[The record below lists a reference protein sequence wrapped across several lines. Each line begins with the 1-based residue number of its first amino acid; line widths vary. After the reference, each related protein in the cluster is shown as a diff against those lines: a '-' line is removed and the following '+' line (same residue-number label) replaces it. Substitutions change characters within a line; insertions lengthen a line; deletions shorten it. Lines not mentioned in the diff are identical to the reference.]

1 MSQILGIKFSDHGPV
16 CYFASGAHVL
26 RLGQSVLVETDQ
38 GLALG
43 RVATVAAPEMAQQD
57 AHIVAEAPP
66 VQAAPAPVESGPA
79 PFEVLLGSADWDA
92 GSPDEVVV
100 EIHAVEIH
108 AASIHA
114 VDIHA
119 VGAAPEQAQEASA
132 PGGVYSLEQ
141 AAQYQPRPSTSAGL
155 QSIYRL
161 ATSADL
167 DAHAENRRL
176 ARRAFNFCRGC
187 IHNQNLDMKLVD
199 VEVLHDRSKMVF
211 YFTAPN
217 RIDFRELIKS
227 LVREFHTR
235 IELRQIGVRHETQMI
250 GALGNCGQVCCCRRF
265 LRKFAPVTIK
275 MAKEQNLFLN
285 PAKISGICG
294 RLLCCLSYEQK
305 GYEEFHKQCPKI
317 GKRVQTAIGSVKVL
331 RANFFKKSISVW
343 VEDAGE
349 REYTLDEWKELVNRQ
364 AMPEGSVP
372 SAEVQQERQEGRQGR
387 QAPGRQRE
395 SRPSTGRPSRT
406 ERPGRPERPERS
418 ERSDRSDRSDRPE
431 PRAAEPQAAA
441 PATVDAAPGAR
452 AEVRPEPGPEARGE
466 SRGTAEHPARPEGE
480 AARTRPRRKR
490 RKGRGPKPA

>member
-57 AHIVAEAPP
+57 AHIVAEAPS
-66 VQAAPAPVESGPA
+66 VQAAPASPSESGPA

-100 EIHAVEIH
+100 EIHAVDIH
-108 AASIHA
+108 AANIHA
-114 VDIHA
+114 ANIHAANIHAADSHA

-132 PGGVYSLEQ
+132 TPGGVYSLEQ

-161 ATSADL
+161 ATGADL
-167 DAHAENRRL
+167 DAHAENKRL

-235 IELRQIGVRHETQMI
+235 T
-250 GALGNCGQVCCCRRF
+250 
-265 LRKFAPVTIK
+265 
-275 MAKEQNLFLN
+275 
-285 PAKISGICG
+285 
-294 RLLCCLSYEQK
+294 RLLMSSRK
-305 GYEEFHKQCPKI
+305 SMRFG
-317 GKRVQTAIGSVKVL
+317 AVK
-331 RANFFKKSISVW
+331 
-343 VEDAGE
+343 
-349 REYTLDEWKELVNRQ
+349 
-364 AMPEGSVP
+364 
-372 SAEVQQERQEGRQGR
+372 
-387 QAPGRQRE
+387 
-395 SRPSTGRPSRT
+395 
-406 ERPGRPERPERS
+406 
-418 ERSDRSDRSDRPE
+418 
-431 PRAAEPQAAA
+431 
-441 PATVDAAPGAR
+441 
-452 AEVRPEPGPEARGE
+452 
-466 SRGTAEHPARPEGE
+466 
-480 AARTRPRRKR
+480 
-490 RKGRGPKPA
+490 